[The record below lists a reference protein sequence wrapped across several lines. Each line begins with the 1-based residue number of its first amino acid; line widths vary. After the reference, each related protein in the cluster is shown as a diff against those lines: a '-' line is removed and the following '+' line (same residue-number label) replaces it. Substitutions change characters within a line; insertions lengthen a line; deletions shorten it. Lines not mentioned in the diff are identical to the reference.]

1 MTAPAPTYDLMLL
14 LDPKADDAVRAKIR
28 EDVRSMISTSGELRA
43 AQEYG
48 RRPLAF
54 EIGHE
59 REAEY
64 DLFQFS
70 GPRSLLEQLQ
80 RTLRITDGVVRFR
93 VIKLREGTPAAPDLS
108 RPAPA
113 PESAEPVAEPAAG

>member
-1 MTAPAPTYDLMLL
+1 MTVPAPTYDLMLL
-14 LDPKADDAVRAKIR
+14 LDPKSEGAVRAKIR
-28 EDVRSMISTSGELRA
+28 EDVRAMISASGELREA
-43 AQEYG
+43 REYG

-54 EIGHE
+54 EIRHE

-64 DLFQFS
+64 DLFQFT
-70 GPRSLLEQLQ
+70 GPRALLEQLQ

-93 VIKLREGTPAAPDLS
+93 VIRLREGTPAAPDLS

-113 PESAEPVAEPAAG
+113 PEATEAVAEPAAG

>member
-14 LDPKADDAVRAKIR
+14 LDPKAEDAVRSKIR
-28 EDVRSMISTSGELRA
+28 EDVKATISGAGELLGS
-43 AQEYG
+43 QEYG

-54 EIGHE
+54 EIRHE

-64 DLFQFS
+64 DLFQFT
-70 GPRSLLEQLQ
+70 GPRALLEQLQ

-93 VIKLREGTPAAPDLS
+93 LIKLREGTPAAPDLS

-113 PESAEPVAEPAAG
+113 PEAGEPVAEPAAG

>member
-28 EDVRSMISTSGELRA
+28 EDVRSMISASGELRG

-70 GPRSLLEQLQ
+70 GPRTLLEQLQ

>member
-14 LDPKADDAVRAKIR
+14 LDPKADDAVREKVR
-28 EDVRSMISTSGELRA
+28 GDVRTMISASGELREA
-43 AQEYG
+43 REYG

-54 EIGHE
+54 EIRHE

-64 DLFQFS
+64 DLFQFT
-70 GPRSLLEQLQ
+70 GPRELLEQLR
-80 RTLRITDGVVRFR
+80 RTLRIADGVVRFR
-93 VIKLREGTPAAPDLS
+93 VIKLREGTPDAPDLS

-113 PESAEPVAEPAAG
+113 PEAGEPVAEPAAG